1 MEPSATN
8 PTGEFEPR
16 PFDNVYLDMNGILH
30 NSAFGIVEIVRNS
43 DAVFTVMLYLKWSF
57 EGVQTHRADQ
67 TSFSRPFL
75 PPL

>member
-30 NSAFGIVEIVRNS
+30 NSAFGIVDVVRES
-43 DAVFTVMLYLKWSF
+43 YSISSVIAIHEFGKPC
-57 EGVQTHRADQ
+57 
-67 TSFSRPFL
+67 TS
-75 PPL
+75 PL

>member
-30 NSAFGIVEIVRNS
+30 NSAFGVIEIVRFATHPVS
-43 DAVFTVMLYLKWSF
+43 FDAVDYALECVF
-57 EGVQTHRADQ
+57 
-67 TSFSRPFL
+67 
-75 PPL
+75 